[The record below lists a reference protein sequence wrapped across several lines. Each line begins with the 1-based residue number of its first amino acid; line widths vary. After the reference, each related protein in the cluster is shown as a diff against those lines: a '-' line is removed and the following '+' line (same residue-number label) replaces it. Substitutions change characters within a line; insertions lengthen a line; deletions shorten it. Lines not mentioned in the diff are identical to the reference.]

1 MNILSFTVG
10 FLLLVILSVVIV
22 AEFFPSV
29 SAQKE
34 ENISSTSCPKIRHL
48 VKRNSENPNEIL
60 NRQS

>member
-29 SAQKE
+29 SAQKMR
-34 ENISSTSCPKIRHL
+34 TLQALRVHKYGRL
-48 VKRNSENPNEIL
+48 LREIA
-60 NRQS
+60 RIPMKS